1 METTDKR
8 VKREIAN
15 SNERRRMQSINAGFQ
30 KLKRYLPVNDGEK
43 LSKAAILQHASEFIQ
58 QIEREKVILYEQ
70 NTLLRGI
77 LTEVKGG
84 THISKALGTIDL
96 DALPMIAIHTS
107 INTATTTTTTTTASP
122 TTTTTNS
129 NDIFLSD
136 KGVTKNGNKRVKYGN
151 KNVNN
156 CNNNNNNFNNN
167 HSINPN
173 NCNTDC
179 NTDCRISDRVPSPKN
194 GLVSTGVAKAA
205 IALPL
210 EVPYQHHHELQPEEP
225 HLQPESDSAPKGQN
239 LDTICMAIKEIE
251 GDRVFNK

>member
-1 METTDKR
+1 METKDKR

-30 KLKRYLPVNDGEK
+30 NLKRYLPVNDGEK

-58 QIEREKVILYEQ
+58 QIEREKVILYKQ

-77 LTEVKGG
+77 LMEVKGG
-84 THISKALGTIDL
+84 THISKALGTLDL
-96 DALPMIAIHTS
+96 DALPSIAIHTNM
-107 INTATTTTTTTTASP
+107 NTATTTTTTTTTSP
-122 TTTTTNS
+122 ITTTTNS

-136 KGVTKNGNKRVKYGN
+136 KEVIKNGNKRVKNGN
-151 KNVNN
+151 KNGNN
-156 CNNNNNNFNNN
+156 CNNNNNNNNFNNN
-167 HSINPN
+167 PNSANPNN

-179 NTDCRISDRVPSPKN
+179 KTSDRVPSPKN
-194 GLVSTGVAKAA
+194 GLVPTGVAKAA

-210 EVPYQHHHELQPEEP
+210 EVPYQHHHELHPEGP
-225 HLQPESDSAPKGQN
+225 HLQNETDPTPKGQN
-239 LDTICMAIKEIE
+239 LDTICMVIKEIE